1 MPLLVLIWISG
12 LFAFSDS
19 ESPVFTDPV
28 AKEAD
33 NMVLKHFPDTAAA
46 RHFLLGRFDP
56 AKHPDFIRLTEQD
69 AIKDFYLQK
78 ETAAAFRKMQAAAA
92 DDGISLKIVS
102 GGRTFQDQKNIWEW
116 KWKEHKKAGRK
127 DSLDIATRILEYS
140 LMPGTSRHHWGTDID
155 INNINNSYFQTS
167 RGMKVY
173 EWLTTHAGEYGFCQV
188 YADES
193 GRPGCAI
200 EKWHWS
206 YLPLAETYLQIYNSV
221 ITYQDLDQ
229 FSGSGQAD
237 DLEVISRYVNGIST
251 ACRK

>member
-1 MPLLVLIWISG
+1 
-12 LFAFSDS
+12 
-19 ESPVFTDPV
+19 
-28 AKEAD
+28 
-33 NMVLKHFPDTAAA
+33 
-46 RHFLLGRFDP
+46 
-56 AKHPDFIRLTEQD
+56 
-69 AIKDFYLQK
+69 
-78 ETAAAFRKMQAAAA
+78 
-92 DDGISLKIVS
+92 
-102 GGRTFQDQKNIWEW
+102 
-116 KWKEHKKAGRK
+116 
-127 DSLDIATRILEYS
+127 
-140 LMPGTSRHHWGTDID
+140 
-155 INNINNSYFQTS
+155 
-167 RGMKVY
+167 MKVY

-251 ACRK
+251 ACREINKISPDALLEMVRETMVACDHCRG